1 MAFFSTEL
9 EGVATFWRI
18 LRRDGVALGFTSHD
32 RSLWFDGVLHRAAP
46 GMVPSA
52 IRLSGGLDADS
63 AEVSGALDHAAICA
77 DDLQIGRY
85 GGATILIG
93 AINWESRESA
103 VLYRGTIGAM
113 SHHSGQFTAQMD
125 SAKTA
130 LFVDPVPRTSPACRA
145 QFCGPGCN
153 LSPALYEEC
162 PALIGFSREG
172 NWVRFD
178 VSDPALFLDG
188 EIVWFDGP
196 MAGLRQQ
203 ILAHDD
209 GELTL
214 DSPLAAGLVPGMHA
228 RLRQGC
234 DHSLET
240 CRDHFA
246 NAANFRGEPYLPG
259 NDLLARYPR
268 PL

>member
-1 MAFFSTEL
+1 MAFFRTEL

-18 LRRDGVALGFTSHD
+18 LRQDGVALGFTSHD

-52 IRLSGGLDADS
+52 IRLSAGLDDDS
-63 AEVSGALDHAAICA
+63 AEVSGALDHSAICTK
-77 DDLQIGRY
+77 DLQIGRFDN
-85 GGATILIG
+85 AAILIG
-93 AINWESRESA
+93 AINWETYERA
-103 VLYRGTIGAM
+103 VLYRGTIGAI
-113 SHHSGQFTAQMD
+113 SHRGGQFTAQMR

-130 LFVDPVPRTSPACRA
+130 LFVDPLPRTSPACRA
-145 QFCGPGCN
+145 RFCGPGCN
-153 LSPALYEEC
+153 LSPAPYEGFA
-162 PALIGFSREG
+162 ALIEFSREG

-178 VSDPALFLDG
+178 VSDPALLLDG
-188 EIVWFDGP
+188 EIAWFDGP

-203 ILAHDD
+203 VLAHDD
-209 GELTL
+209 GALTL
-214 DSPLAAGLVPGMHA
+214 DSPLAQGLAPGMTA

-234 DHSLET
+234 DHSLQTCET
-240 CRDHFA
+240 VFA

-268 PL
+268 PQ